1 MFGRGSLSL
10 FLSLSHI
17 YCVVLS
23 PSLHCIC
30 VSTGIWYEQRERAR
44 TMESECTASAE
55 GPD

>member
-17 YCVVLS
+17 YCVVLF